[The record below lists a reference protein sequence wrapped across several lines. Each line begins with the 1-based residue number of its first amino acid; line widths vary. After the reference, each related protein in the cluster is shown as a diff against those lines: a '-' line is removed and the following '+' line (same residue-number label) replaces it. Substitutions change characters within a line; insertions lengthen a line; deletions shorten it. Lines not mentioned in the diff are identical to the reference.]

1 MHIVEVRACVLKLAH
16 DQVYLG
22 RLADGSELTEERGYV
37 VRAPW
42 RSLYASR
49 FETLLVAVT
58 ASDGTT
64 GWGEALAPVG
74 PEVPAEIVSRLLRPT
89 LLGAPVGA
97 VRPAWHRLRDLMRE
111 RGHLTGHQADA
122 LAAVDIALWDLVGRQ
137 RGLPVAELLGGAFRR
152 TVPAYV
158 SGLPADTDEERAAL
172 AAEWAASG
180 VTLVKLHLGRGVRE
194 DLATV
199 DAVLAAD
206 ERLRVAV
213 DAHWA
218 YGVADAVRLGIA
230 LGRRERVA
238 FLEAPLAP
246 EDVEG
251 HRELGRRLDLPVA
264 VGETLRNAY
273 EFRHWLDRRALS
285 LAQPDVARTGL
296 TEALSIAQLAA
307 AHHVPVAPHH
317 SVGLGVATA
326 AGLHL
331 AAALPDM
338 PYFEYQPTTWE
349 AAGRVLRAPLAGT
362 PGAGL
367 PLPEGPGLGVEVDE
381 EFVLGHASVHPVDAP
396 TGVPGGFARSSNPV
410 HPTNR

>member
-1 MHIVEVRACVLKLAH
+1 MAHIADIRAFVLKLSH

-22 RLADGSELTEERGYV
+22 RLTDGSELTDDRGYV

-42 RSLYASR
+42 RSLYSSR
-49 FETLLVAVT
+49 FETLLVRIT
-58 ASDGTT
+58 ASDGTI

-74 PEVPAEIVSRLLRPT
+74 PEVPATIVAKLLRPS

-122 LAAVDIALWDLVGRQ
+122 LAAVDIALWDLAGR
-137 RGLPVAELLGGAFRR
+137 RAKLPVAELLGGAFRT

-158 SGLPADTDEERAAL
+158 SGLPVETNAERAAL
-172 AAEWAASG
+172 AANWAAQG
-180 VTLVKLHLGRGVRE
+180 VSLIKLHLGQGIDA
-194 DLATV
+194 DLDAV
-199 DAVLAAD
+199 DTVLAAD
-206 ERLRVAV
+206 DRLRVAV

-218 YGVADAVRLGIA
+218 YSFPEAARLGEA
-230 LGRRERVA
+230 LGRRGRVA

-251 HRELGRRLDLPVA
+251 HRELQRRLGLPVA
-264 VGETLRNAY
+264 VGETLRTAY
-273 EFRHWLDRRALS
+273 EFRHWLERRSLQ

-296 TEALSIAQLAA
+296 TEAVSIAELAA

-331 AAALPDM
+331 AAALPAM
-338 PYFEYQPTTWE
+338 PHFEFQPTTWR
-349 AAGRVLRAPLAGT
+349 AANRTLRTELTGG

-367 PLPEGPGLGVEVDE
+367 SLPPGPGLGIEVDE
-381 EFVLGHASVHPVDAP
+381 EFVFHHAEEVM
-396 TGVPGGFARSSNPV
+396 
-410 HPTNR
+410 